1 MPILGTIASSFD
13 DTPSY
18 PNARG
23 LFGLG
28 SNPENPS
35 YSNVIDYVTIATLGN
50 AIDFGDL
57 LTTANRSGSGTSN
70 SNRAIFHAHS
80 DEITYVTITTTGNS
94 IDFGNLTTPANTEVA
109 LSNGH
114 GGL

>member
-35 YSNVIDYVTIATLGN
+35 YSNVIDYVTILTQGN
-50 AIDFGDL
+50 AVDFGDL
-57 LTTANRSGSGTSN
+57 TIAKYAGS
-70 SNRAIFHAHS
+70 
-80 DEITYVTITTTGNS
+80 
-94 IDFGNLTTPANTEVA
+94 A